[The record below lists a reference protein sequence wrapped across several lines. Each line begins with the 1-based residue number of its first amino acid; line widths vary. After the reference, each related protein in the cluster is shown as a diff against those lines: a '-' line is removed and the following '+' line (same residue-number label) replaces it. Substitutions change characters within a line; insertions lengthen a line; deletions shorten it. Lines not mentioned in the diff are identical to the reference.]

1 MSDSFENAGY
11 GQGEVGW
18 GTKPAIIAVDFQM
31 SFCDPKFALGRS
43 EHAQRAIKNAA
54 RLFPA
59 ARASGIPIIHTAVA
73 WSTDTEFARWKV
85 PALRDIHPGSYE
97 AQIHPDLWDDNDV
110 YILKRFPSAFF
121 GTDMSSILTTNGID
135 TVLVTG
141 VTSSGC
147 VRATIVDSFSYGF
160 RTIAIDD
167 ACGDQDA
174 GPHDGTE
181 DRARRHAHLHPKR
194 MLALRRARGVY
205 HRGLAYHQNRLIRQ
219 KPRFRL
225 RIGFGHL
232 IQAGG
237 DMHIGK
243 AAQVLRAPSG
253 QV

>member
-1 MSDSFENAGY
+1 MPTAIESLNLVKTQQGFLNRCIQEVGILPFGGHMSDSFENAGY

-59 ARASGIPIIHTAVA
+59 
-73 WSTDTEFARWKV
+73 RWKV

-97 AQIHPDLWDDNDV
+97 AQIHPDLWDDSDV

-174 GPHDGTE
+174 GPHDANMQDVG
-181 DRARRHAHLHPKR
+181 RRYADVIQTDDAIAKIK
-194 MLALRRARGVY
+194 ALG
-205 HRGLAYHQNRLIRQ
+205 
-219 KPRFRL
+219 
-225 RIGFGHL
+225 
-232 IQAGG
+232 
-237 DMHIGK
+237 
-243 AAQVLRAPSG
+243 
-253 QV
+253 

>member
-1 MSDSFENAGY
+1 LLDAANESLNLVKTQHEFWNRCIQEVGILPFGGHMSDSFENAGY

-18 GTKPAIIAVDFQM
+18 GTRPAIIAVDFQM

-59 ARASGIPIIHTAVA
+59 ARAAGIPIIHTAVA

-174 GPHDGTE
+174 GPHDANMQDVG
-181 DRARRHAHLHPKR
+181 RRYADVIQTDEAISKIK
-194 MLALRRARGVY
+194 ALG
-205 HRGLAYHQNRLIRQ
+205 
-219 KPRFRL
+219 
-225 RIGFGHL
+225 
-232 IQAGG
+232 
-237 DMHIGK
+237 
-243 AAQVLRAPSG
+243 
-253 QV
+253 